1 MSAGQPHLTNSAA
14 CLPPNCDD
22 ELLAPGALGVDTTL
36 APWPSPATTPRK
48 RLWHQ
53 AHGDR
58 FIPFRSGRNLLAEFS
73 LAAESPTY
81 KRLRQTLP
89 SWDEEQRMAN
99 QRYQALLQQELIGPS
114 RSLAAGPLP
123 VEPLIPNPFT
133 TSNQL
138 SSTPSLLRFRSQPP
152 TPTTPRTTVYN
163 SPYHPKYTQSPL
175 TPTGQRIARWTP
187 ASGRRTIDKMPYR
200 ILDAPGIQ
208 DDFYLQ
214 LLDWSAKDIIAVA
227 LGPELYLWSGKSEQV
242 TKLFALAY
250 RQLISAVAWDPMGQ
264 SLVTG
269 AETGCLAVWDGGTR
283 QRTMVLE
290 GHSDRVGV
298 ISHCG
303 PSVLL
308 TGGRDRLINQYD
320 TRTGPQPIQ
329 QYARHEQEVCGLACA
344 PGSSRLGT
352 RDHFFASGGN
362 ENHVMVWDIRQPQRP
377 LWRWTD
383 HTAAVRALA
392 WNPHD
397 RGILLSGGGT
407 LDKTIRVWNARN
419 GRLVKTLATDSQV
432 CNLVWSP
439 SASEFVST
447 HGYSRHHIAVWQYPH
462 CQRLTMLTGH
472 RARVLNCAQSPSGED
487 LVTAAADETLRFWRI
502 FQCTARPQSRL
513 SILDQLTPIR
523 FVIGVILAVTY
534 LTLSSFHFGWLRE
547 QEATMGGA
555 KRSAP
560 RVKDNLQPT
569 SSSRAAGQA
578 ENAAV
583 NMFRAN
589 PTLAFRQLSLASSN
603 TGHPSDEHSAP
614 MSSTACPEY
623 HLDGDLG
630 RILKSLGKRNSATR
644 IKALHELKEFV
655 QTKPLDSLRPLVDAW
670 PRHYAKG
677 NLDVDH
683 QLRLVTNQVHAAL
696 VPRLKRQIQ
705 PALSL
710 LMPYWL
716 LAFNDPYKDTGECA
730 RLAFTDLFSLDK
742 QVRALCLY
750 LTSTL
755 TFVTE
760 NLCHHSATTLT
771 DPRLL
776 DKDEQNA
783 VFERILQGSFNMVT
797 YLLDR
802 LNPEQWAASRDKLDS
817 LLFNREMWQKFEAKT
832 AAVRR
837 AAYAMLMQFLVK
849 WPQVLEPCE
858 QLIGHAFVRRA
869 LLNRDTT
876 THRDLWDA
884 LLLTTRHFPNTWLH
898 VNQKKPIL
906 PRLYDAIRHAGYGSP
921 QVIGPCL
928 LPLVKCL
935 PSQLFE
941 PSLAQPATDFVT
953 AQYEGT
959 RAVLDRPAAL
969 AAMVEAWRECLIHF
983 VELLAKQGEELKA
996 STLLTTQAALLAK
1009 VCLIES
1015 PTEALVHELQQCL
1028 ESLVIKQFPRNFA
1041 EMAFKQILNR
1051 FTEHVTQNLAQ
1062 STEPLQKPLDFLL
1075 TFLAQVHTAGIDASF
1090 HDPIT
1095 APLEKLG
1102 HALLDLLRRSDT
1114 ATRVRTNS
1122 LVLLTCI
1129 LKFPLRNGPFSLV
1142 FLAQLE
1148 QTLVPLA
1155 QALAAANSPI
1165 EPTDPLF
1172 DLLAAYTIRH
1182 WPRVSASA
1190 DFLEKS
1196 ESPASSRAS
1205 LQSNTTLTAPGSRT
1219 FSPKAEASPLDSTLT
1234 LGRDSIERV
1243 YGQIQD
1249 TLHCRNNQS
1258 HQWALIAAYW
1268 GALARLRLPD
1278 HAAVDALHTMPAFT
1292 ELMAG
1297 LTPGDFATI
1306 PRPTLEALCM
1316 AVAQWVRVDPY
1327 FNEAPH
1333 YAWALALL
1341 GWCLA
1346 QAHDPLVFDKDV
1358 PTSEDAWHGQL
1369 RLSHACVAQLL
1380 ALCDSPSFVLAL
1392 LTDGAAAILWPIFHL
1407 ACLDDTHHS
1416 YVTEQLRDQVHL
1428 SQVILQ
1434 LTKGAQRCR
1443 DLIIRTCHASDSPE
1457 SVQLGALLRSNLAEH
1472 FGSLVWD
1479 SRTTLT
1485 PRTLSA
1491 GLRYLTHTLNQTEAQ
1506 QQTFLHQILTND
1518 SQWSATIHD
1527 SQWPQPGP
1535 SLEICPGSCMDT
1547 FLLAHPEIVAAEP
1560 TVTLQEPSLSSSARA
1575 RLGPTPVVQDHPFR
1589 YSLWVRLA
1597 LITSHLASDFGTE
1610 FLFFEPV
1617 TGPELSACA
1626 PSLDSTSVFY
1636 RLLPG
1641 RSWLVHVWVLG
1652 WLIAHDEELGADAA
1666 SERYFPAPASPD
1678 QAWSRHLRKGIDEF
1692 LFKLLHQC
1700 LVEPAGAATYLQ
1712 SVTTMDPATMFAFL
1726 HRPDSHTG
1734 AQQLT
1739 PDNEVSVIA
1748 GSMVQAFVASHSTY
1762 HLRALTA
1769 LWQWIVATAQAPSI
1783 LTLAALSTGSLPRA
1797 NRRSTPPTSVHAW
1810 FGHLAA
1816 QYTQRVYPY
1825 VYLSTIKG
1833 FTDLV
1838 PTMAEVT
1845 TLRRNCLEAL
1855 QSLCQ
1860 TVSISQT
1867 LMDATRFT
1875 NLVTGL
1881 AAVTHLF
1888 FTEARAMPFESPES
1902 LVSPWASNAIIQAD
1916 IKRVYDVVTELQ
1928 RQANDALDALAQQFQ
1943 ALSAEARSESQS
1955 TRRQLQ
1961 CQAIRLHLVLDQVV
1975 RLLYPVLRHVGAISD
1990 QVLTYISY
1998 TLCKWLTSWGPV
2010 FGLTAYSNP
2019 FILDDLVL
2027 ALRYHGVALTTLVL
2041 GRFEHDLHFTP
2052 ARGLA
2057 FPEATTFL
2065 LRQIWEFFA
2074 NDPQGGTRAQGNGAL
2089 AQYMGALG
2097 HLLPKA
2103 LALRCIPLPTLAT
2116 CLGKL
2121 RGANSHL
2128 LIHSYF
2134 ICNQSLQQQPN
2145 LAELTPVLLA
2155 ALQDA
2160 LPHPLAFTDQQNFT
2174 HTTIPAVD
2182 PQCLLLRAMLIYSL
2196 YLRAV
2201 QQCANDPSQAVG
2213 CLTLTHKD
2221 TLNEMTTVLCNT
2233 LGLTRYSTR
2242 AFNLALWDTSTF
2254 YLQEFDASQ
2263 GLSYA
2268 LLSASLLYRSLGI
2281 IPALVRQWWDGLT
2294 NRQVKSAVH
2303 RFVGRHFSV
2312 PVAEQELQRLRQHAK
2327 LKQLLAK
2334 QEALSLS
2341 VKPANTACTLRF
2353 VLDDVTIELMFHL
2366 PSAYPLQVVEVECA
2380 QQPVID
2386 NQRWRGW
2393 VLTARGLQAR
2403 NCQLA
2408 DTVHHFAQNINYLFD
2423 GVEECCICYSVVC
2436 IYDSTLPKKPCLTC
2450 QQKFHSVCLA
2460 K

>member
-1 MSAGQPHLTNSAA
+1 
-14 CLPPNCDD
+14 
-22 ELLAPGALGVDTTL
+22 
-36 APWPSPATTPRK
+36 
-48 RLWHQ
+48 
-53 AHGDR
+53 
-58 FIPFRSGRNLLAEFS
+58 
-73 LAAESPTY
+73 
-81 KRLRQTLP
+81 
-89 SWDEEQRMAN
+89 
-99 QRYQALLQQELIGPS
+99 
-114 RSLAAGPLP
+114 
-123 VEPLIPNPFT
+123 
-133 TSNQL
+133 
-138 SSTPSLLRFRSQPP
+138 
-152 TPTTPRTTVYN
+152 
-163 SPYHPKYTQSPL
+163 
-175 TPTGQRIARWTP
+175 
-187 ASGRRTIDKMPYR
+187 
-200 ILDAPGIQ
+200 
-208 DDFYLQ
+208 
-214 LLDWSAKDIIAVA
+214 
-227 LGPELYLWSGKSEQV
+227 
-242 TKLFALAY
+242 
-250 RQLISAVAWDPMGQ
+250 
-264 SLVTG
+264 
-269 AETGCLAVWDGGTR
+269 
-283 QRTMVLE
+283 
-290 GHSDRVGV
+290 
-298 ISHCG
+298 
-303 PSVLL
+303 
-308 TGGRDRLINQYD
+308 
-320 TRTGPQPIQ
+320 
-329 QYARHEQEVCGLACA
+329 
-344 PGSSRLGT
+344 
-352 RDHFFASGGN
+352 
-362 ENHVMVWDIRQPQRP
+362 
-377 LWRWTD
+377 
-383 HTAAVRALA
+383 
-392 WNPHD
+392 
-397 RGILLSGGGT
+397 
-407 LDKTIRVWNARN
+407 
-419 GRLVKTLATDSQV
+419 
-432 CNLVWSP
+432 
-439 SASEFVST
+439 
-447 HGYSRHHIAVWQYPH
+447 
-462 CQRLTMLTGH
+462 
-472 RARVLNCAQSPSGED
+472 
-487 LVTAAADETLRFWRI
+487 
-502 FQCTARPQSRL
+502 
-513 SILDQLTPIR
+513 
-523 FVIGVILAVTY
+523 
-534 LTLSSFHFGWLRE
+534 
-547 QEATMGGA
+547 MGGA

-560 RVKDNLQPT
+560 RVKDNLQP
-569 SSSRAAGQA
+569 SSSRYRLCTNHPILFIWRNVRISRAAGQA

-589 PTLAFRQLSLASSN
+589 PTLAFRQLSLTSSDS
-603 TGHPSDEHSAP
+603 GHTTDEHNGAKH
-614 MSSTACPEY
+614 STACHEY

-644 IKALHELKEFV
+644 IKALQELKEFV

-670 PRHYAKG
+670 PRQYAKG

-705 PALSL
+705 PALPQ

-716 LAFNDPYKDTGECA
+716 LAFCDPYKDTGECA
-730 RLAFTDLFSLDK
+730 RTAFTNLFSPDK

-750 LTSTL
+750 LASTL
-755 TFVTE
+755 AFATE
-760 NLCHHSATTLT
+760 NLCHHSAATLT

-776 DKDEQNA
+776 DKDEQNT
-783 VFERILQGSFNMVT
+783 VFERVLQGSFSVVT

-802 LNPEQWAASRDKLDS
+802 LNPEQLAANQDKLDS
-817 LLFNREMWQKFEAKT
+817 LLANREMWQKFEAKSP
-832 AAVRR
+832 AVRR
-837 AAYAMLMQFLVK
+837 AAYAMLTKFLSK

-869 LLNRDTT
+869 LLNRDTA
-876 THRDLWDA
+876 THRDLWDT

-898 VNQKKPIL
+898 VNQKKPVL

-941 PSLAQPATDFVT
+941 PSLAQPATAFVT

-959 RAVLDRPAAL
+959 RAVLGRPTAL

-983 VELLAKQGEELKA
+983 VALLAKQGEELKA

-1028 ESLVIKQFPRNFA
+1028 QSLVVKQFPRNFA

-1051 FTEHVTQNLAQ
+1051 FTEYVTQNLTQA
-1062 STEPLQKPLDFLL
+1062 TEPLQKPLDCLLAFL
-1075 TFLAQVHTAGIDASF
+1075 TQVHTAGIDASF

-1095 APLEKLG
+1095 ASLEKLG
-1102 HALLDLLRRSDT
+1102 YALLDLLPRSDT
-1114 ATRVRTNS
+1114 AAHVRTDI

-1129 LKFPLRNGPFSLV
+1129 LKFPLRNGPFSTP
-1142 FLAQLE
+1142 FLTQLE
-1148 QTLVPLA
+1148 HTLVHSAQTL
-1155 QALAAANSPI
+1155 AAKGLPF

-1172 DLLAAYTIRH
+1172 DLLAAYTARH
-1182 WPRVSASA
+1182 WPQTSESV
-1190 DFLEKS
+1190 DFLAKPKS
-1196 ESPASSRAS
+1196 PTSSRAS

-1249 TLHCRNNQS
+1249 TLRCHNDQS
-1258 HQWALIAAYW
+1258 RQWALVAAYW
-1268 GALARLRLPD
+1268 GALVRLQLPS
-1278 HAAVDALHTMPAFT
+1278 HLAVDALHTMPAFT

-1297 LTPGDFATI
+1297 LEHREFATF
-1306 PRPTLEALCM
+1306 PRSTLEALCT
-1316 AVAQWVRVDPY
+1316 AVAQWLRVDPY
-1327 FNEAPH
+1327 FTEAHH
-1333 YAWALALL
+1333 YTWVLDLL

-1346 QAHDPLVFDKDV
+1346 QSHDPLVFDKDL
-1358 PTSEDAWHGQL
+1358 PTSDDAWQGRLQ
-1369 RLSHACVAQLL
+1369 LSHTCLTQLL
-1380 ALCDSPSFVLAL
+1380 ALCDSPSHVLAL
-1392 LTDGAAAILWPIFHL
+1392 FTDGATAIVWPIFHL
-1407 ACLDDTHHS
+1407 ACLDDVHHS
-1416 YVTEQLRDQVHL
+1416 YVTEQLRDQVYL

-1443 DLIIRTCHASDSPE
+1443 DLIIRTCHASDALE
-1457 SVQLGALLRSNLAEH
+1457 SVQLAALLRSSIAEH
-1472 FGSLVWD
+1472 FGSFVWD
-1479 SRTTLT
+1479 PHTALT
-1485 PRTLSA
+1485 PRTLSTC
-1491 GLRYLTHTLNQTEAQ
+1491 LRHLTHALNQSEAQ
-1506 QQTFLHQILTND
+1506 QQTFLHQILTNV
-1518 SQWSATIHD
+1518 SQWSAIIHD
-1527 SQWPQPGP
+1527 PHWPQPGP

-1547 FLLAHPEIVAAEP
+1547 FLLAPPQIITVDS
-1560 TVTLQEPSLSSSARA
+1560 TVTFQEPSPPSSSRA
-1575 RLGPTPVVQDHPFR
+1575 RLGPTQVTRSSPFR

-1610 FLFFEPV
+1610 FLFFESV
-1617 TGPELSACA
+1617 TGPELSMCA
-1626 PSLDSTSVFY
+1626 PSLDATNVFY

-1641 RSWLVHVWVLG
+1641 RSWLVHVWVLA
-1652 WLIAHDEELGADAA
+1652 WLVAHDEEMGPDVAH
-1666 SERYFPAPASPD
+1666 ERYFPAPASPD
-1678 QAWSRHLRKGIDEF
+1678 QAWSRLLRKSIDEF

-1700 LVEPAGAATYLQ
+1700 LVEPTGAASYLQ

-1726 HRPDSHTG
+1726 HHPDMHAG

-1769 LWQWIVATAQAPSI
+1769 LWQWVIATAQAPSI
-1783 LTLAALSTGSLPRA
+1783 PALAAQSTGSLPRA
-1797 NRRSTPPTSVHAW
+1797 NRRSMPPASVHAW

-1816 QYTQRVYPY
+1816 QYSERLYPY

-1845 TLRRNCLEAL
+1845 TLRRNCIEAL

-1867 LMDATRFT
+1867 LTDATRFT

-1888 FTEARAMPFESPES
+1888 FTDPQVTPFESPES
-1902 LVSPWASNAIIQAD
+1902 LISPWASSATLQAD
-1916 IKRVYDVVTELQ
+1916 VKSVYGVVTELQ
-1928 RQANDALDALAQQFQ
+1928 RQANDALDSLAQQFQ
-1943 ALSAEARSESQS
+1943 ALSTEARSESQL
-1955 TRRQLQ
+1955 TRRRLQ
-1961 CQAIRLHLVLDQVV
+1961 CQALRLHLVLDQVV
-1975 RLLYPVLRHVGAISD
+1975 RLLYPVLRHVDAISD

-2010 FGLTAYSNP
+2010 FGLTSYSNP

-2027 ALRYHGVALTTLVL
+2027 ALRYHGVALTNLVL

-2065 LRQIWEFFA
+2065 FRQIWEFFA
-2074 NDPQGGTRAQGNGAL
+2074 NDPQGGARAQGNGAL

-2121 RGANSHL
+2121 KGTDSRL

-2134 ICNQSLQQQPN
+2134 ICGQSLQQQPN
-2145 LAELTPVLLA
+2145 LAELTPVLLE
-2155 ALQDA
+2155 ALHDA
-2160 LPHPLAFTDQQNFT
+2160 LPHSLAFTDQQDFAYT
-2174 HTTIPAVD
+2174 AIPAVD

-2201 QQCANDPSQAVG
+2201 QQCANNPSQAVA
-2213 CLTLTHKD
+2213 CLSLTHKD
-2221 TLNEMTTVLCNT
+2221 TLNEMIAVLCNT
-2233 LGLTRYSTR
+2233 LGLTRYTTR
-2242 AFNLALWDTSTF
+2242 AFNLALWDTSTY

-2263 GLSYA
+2263 GLSHA
-2268 LLSASLLYRSLGI
+2268 LLAASLVYRSLWVV
-2281 IPALVRQWWDGLT
+2281 PALVRQWWDGLT

-2303 RFVGRHFSV
+2303 RFVSRYFSV
-2312 PVAEQELQRLRQHAK
+2312 AVAEQELQHLRRHTK

-2334 QEALSLS
+2334 QEAMSLS
-2341 VKPANTACTLRF
+2341 IKPANTSCTLRF
-2353 VLDDVTIELMFHL
+2353 VLDDVTIELVFCL
-2366 PSAYPLQVVEVECA
+2366 PPAYPLQVVQVECA

-2386 NQRWRGW
+2386 DQRWRGW

-2436 IYDSTLPKKPCLTC
+2436 IYDSTLPKKPCSTC
-2450 QQKFHSVCLA
+2450 QQKFHSACLA